1 MILVLGTPRNP
12 KLACLD
18 IRPNGIFVSSR
29 VLALSLRS
37 TQLGGFPLG
46 QSFSNYGSRPPATG
60 IPGVLAKMQISG
72 VQLKCDGLESLGV
85 GLGNLIKTSI
95 PG

>member
-1 MILVLGTPRNP
+1 M
-12 KLACLD
+12 
-18 IRPNGIFVSSR
+18 SSR

-37 TQLGGFPLG
+37 TQLGGSPLS
-46 QSFSNYGSRPPATG
+46 QSFSNCGPRPLATG

-85 GLGNLIKTSI
+85 GLGNLIKKKNKSPRVI
-95 PG
+95 LMYRHLGLRASALIG

>member
-1 MILVLGTPRNP
+1 M
-12 KLACLD
+12 
-18 IRPNGIFVSSR
+18 SSR

-37 TQLGGFPLG
+37 AQRGGSPLS
-46 QSFSNYGSRPPATG
+46 QSFSNCGPRPLAIG

-85 GLGNLIKTSI
+85 GLSNLIKKTKYPREILMYRHLGLRASPLI
-95 PG
+95 G

>member
-1 MILVLGTPRNP
+1 M
-12 KLACLD
+12 
-18 IRPNGIFVSSR
+18 SSR

-37 TQLGGFPLG
+37 TQLGGSSLS
-46 QSFSNYGSRPPATG
+46 QSFSNCGPRPPATG

>member
-1 MILVLGTPRNP
+1 M
-12 KLACLD
+12 
-18 IRPNGIFVSSR
+18 SSQ

-37 TQLGGFPLG
+37 TQLGGSPLS
-46 QSFSNYGSRPPATG
+46 QSFSNCGPRPLATG

-85 GLGNLIKTSI
+85 GLGNLIKKNKSPRVI
-95 PG
+95 LMYRHLRLRASALIG